1 MSQGNGRIELLNF
14 SGAPERVVSL
24 VPSMTES
31 LFDLGAGESLV
42 GVTEFCPP
50 PPPELQRPALVGG
63 TKSIDTEAVID
74 LNPDLVIANQE
85 ENSRSAVEELE
96 QADLNVWVTFP
107 KTVGDVIQLL
117 HTLIKLFRLPDAV
130 QRVRPLEQMVEWS
143 ERLVTERRLRT
154 FAPIWY
160 QDEGGHEEWWMTFN
174 EDTYAHDV
182 LLHCN
187 AENVFAERTRRY
199 PLAADL
205 GRAEPEDAGERDTR
219 YPRVLAEEILAAD
232 PEVILL
238 PSEPFVFEDEHKRIV
253 EEKLDATSAV
263 KEGRVHLVD
272 GSLITWHGTRLARA
286 LTELP
291 SLFETQS
298 PTSGSETK

>member
-14 SGAPERVVSL
+14 SAAPDRVVSL

-31 LFDLGAGESLV
+31 LYDLGAGEALV

-50 PPPELQRPALVGG
+50 PPPDLRSPALVGG
-63 TKSIDTEAVID
+63 TKSIDSEAVIG

-85 ENSRSAVEELE
+85 ENTKKAVEALE
-96 QADLNVWVTFP
+96 QADLKVWVTFP
-107 KTVGDVIQLL
+107 KTVDDVIQLL
-117 HTLIKLFRLPDAV
+117 NTLIRLFRLPDAL
-130 QRVRPLEQMVEWS
+130 QRVRPLEEMVEWS

-154 FAPIWY
+154 FVPVWY
-160 QDEGGHEEWWMTFN
+160 QKDSGHGDWWMTFN

-187 AENVFAERTRRY
+187 AENVFAERSRRY

-205 GRAEPEDAGERDTR
+205 GEAEPEPADERDTR
-219 YPRVLAEEILAAD
+219 YPRVLSEEIIEAD

-238 PSEPFVFEDEHKRIV
+238 PSEPFVFEEEHKQIV
-253 EEKLDATSAV
+253 
-263 KEGRVHLVD
+263 
-272 GSLITWHGTRLARA
+272 
-286 LTELP
+286 
-291 SLFETQS
+291 
-298 PTSGSETK
+298 